1 VTSDRIL
8 RIGVVVTVIG
18 LIATLIA
25 ILPLFSSDI
34 ELPGYWWF
42 LSMITGVGLA
52 IIIVGFII
60 GARERRSP
68 R

>member
-52 IIIVGFII
+52 IIIAGFII

-68 R
+68 H